1 MPGPRSPE
9 LGRVWYSLVLAHA
22 SNPGQIQVTRVQ
34 MVRSCSISLQTSHLL
49 TPLDTL
55 NLIIPWHG
63 QLGQGVHAIVR
74 SFQGSLALL
83 YKLLY
88 KLFFVKGCQRCQKGF
103 QGISGLRW
111 VLGIF
116 DPCPKAQ
123 PDSYK
128 SELLPADVPK
138 MSVEAVT

>member
-34 MVRSCSISLQTSHLL
+34 MFRSCSISLQISHLL
-49 TPLDTL
+49 TPSDTL

-74 SFQGSLALL
+74 SLQGSLALL

-88 KLFFVKGCQRCQKGF
+88 KLFFVKGQRMSKDVKRDFRAF
-103 QGISGLRW
+103 QGCVGSLEFSIRVLRHSQTATS
-111 VLGIF
+111 LS
-116 DPCPKAQ
+116 CCRQ
-123 PDSYK
+123 
-128 SELLPADVPK
+128 
-138 MSVEAVT
+138 MSPR